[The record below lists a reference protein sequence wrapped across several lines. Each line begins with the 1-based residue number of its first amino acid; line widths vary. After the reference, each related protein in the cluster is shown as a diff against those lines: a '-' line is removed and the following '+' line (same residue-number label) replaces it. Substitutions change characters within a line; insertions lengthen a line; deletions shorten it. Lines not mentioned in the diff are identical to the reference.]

1 MFQDVIAGVL
11 GLGAFTTGVGG
22 LSYIATTFTVATG
35 GLGALPLG
43 LSLAVGLFFAGK
55 YSKGEM

>member
-11 GLGAFTTGVGG
+11 GVGSFASAVGG
-22 LSYIATTFTVATG
+22 LSYLATTFTMATG

-43 LSLAVGLFFAGK
+43 VGLAVGLFFAGK